1 MLLLDRGIISM
12 VLARFI
18 SILLTL
24 GLLSGCGFTPMY
36 GSAGTANRHQVQ
48 SVLNNIAI
56 ENIPNREGQYLR
68 NRLIDRFYTGGDP
81 VNPAYTLVLS
91 PVNESKYS
99 LDITKDANATRAE
112 LRVGTTMVLRDRA
125 SGAALLTR
133 DFVSSTSYNIL
144 ASQFTTRVSED
155 NARLNAIDALARQAE
170 QAVVLYFERQGK

>member
-1 MLLLDRGIISM
+1 MSFAR
-12 VLARFI
+12 LAA
-18 SILLTL
+18 ILLTL
-24 GLLSGCGFTPMY
+24 GLLNGCGFTPMY
-36 GSAGTANRHQVQ
+36 GSAGSANRHQVQ
-48 SVLNNIAI
+48 STLNNIAI

-68 NRLIDRFYTGGDP
+68 NRLIDRFYTGG
-81 VNPAYTLVLS
+81 NPDSPDYTLVLS
-91 PVNESKYS
+91 PVTESKYN

-133 DFVSSTSYNIL
+133 SLAASTSYNIL

-155 NARLNAIDALARQAE
+155 NARLNALDALARQAE

>member
-1 MLLLDRGIISM
+1 M
-12 VLARFI
+12 VPVRFI
-18 SILLTL
+18 AILLTL
-24 GLLSGCGFTPMY
+24 GLLGGCGFTPLY
-36 GSAGTANRHQVQ
+36 GSAGSANRHQVQ

-81 VNPAYTLVLS
+81 MAPAYTLILS
-91 PVNESKYS
+91 PVTESKRD
-99 LDITKDANATRAE
+99 LDITKNANATRAE

-133 DFVSSTSYNIL
+133 DLTASTSYNIL

-155 NARLNAIDALARQAE
+155 NARLNALDALARQAE
-170 QAVVLYFERQGK
+170 QAAVLYFERQGK